1 VDLLTEPPGSEG
13 SSNVNQGTDGDA
25 SLSTEALAE
34 QKAALE
40 AEVER
45 LRAEQAAAAKP
56 KRRRLRKVAVGVLV
70 VLTSISVLAS
80 TVGIWVHQT
89 AFNTGKFVALME
101 PLAHDPQVQAQLGTY
116 VTTQIFQAVDLQDK
130 VHGALEAIVSALPP
144 GTPAVSQLPVLAGPI
159 TAGAENAVRQRVTTY
174 LRSAAFADLWSRILT
189 TAHPKIVALLKG
201 DYSATPNV
209 QISGDT
215 VYLNAVPVVAEIL
228 RSLVEKGLSL
238 VGLNVTIP
246 QISPQDVPQ
255 AAIDKLQSVL
265 GVSLPANF
273 GQIPIMS
280 TANLHAAQQAVRT
293 FDLLVWGLIAL
304 TIVPL
309 VATLVLSL
317 NRRRTLI
324 QLAIGVTIALLV
336 AGATIRLIR
345 DQVVNS
351 ITNPG
356 ARGAAKDA
364 IVTVLHSLRTTGA
377 FVLVAAILVG
387 LIAYLAGRPRWLMA
401 LVARIRAATAAGSNG
416 SEVERIAAKRF
427 DLLVVVGAALAAV
440 LLFLVGFG
448 WVSVIVIGALFGLWF
463 WGLTVL
469 RGRAQARVPEDAAT
483 AA

>member
-1 VDLLTEPPGSEG
+1 
-13 SSNVNQGTDGDA
+13 
-25 SLSTEALAE
+25 
-34 QKAALE
+34 
-40 AEVER
+40 
-45 LRAEQAAAAKP
+45 
-56 KRRRLRKVAVGVLV
+56 
-70 VLTSISVLAS
+70 
-80 TVGIWVHQT
+80 
-89 AFNTGKFVALME
+89 
-101 PLAHDPQVQAQLGTY
+101 
-116 VTTQIFQAVDLQDK
+116 
-130 VHGALEAIVSALPP
+130 
-144 GTPAVSQLPVLAGPI
+144 
-159 TAGAENAVRQRVTTY
+159 
-174 LRSAAFADLWSRILT
+174 
-189 TAHPKIVALLKG
+189 
-201 DYSATPNV
+201 
-209 QISGDT
+209 
-215 VYLNAVPVVAEIL
+215 
-228 RSLVEKGLSL
+228 
-238 VGLNVTIP
+238 
-246 QISPQDVPQ
+246 
-255 AAIDKLQSVL
+255 
-265 GVSLPANF
+265 
-273 GQIPIMS
+273 
-280 TANLHAAQQAVRT
+280 
-293 FDLLVWGLIAL
+293 
-304 TIVPL
+304 
-309 VATLVLSL
+309 L